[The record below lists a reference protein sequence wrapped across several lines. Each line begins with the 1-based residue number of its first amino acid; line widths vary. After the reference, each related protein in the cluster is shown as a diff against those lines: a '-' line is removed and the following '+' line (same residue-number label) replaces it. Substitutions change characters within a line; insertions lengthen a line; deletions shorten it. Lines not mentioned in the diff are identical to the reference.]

1 MRQTRGIYLISMVAE
16 TLDMHPQTLRKYER
30 AGFVAPLRMG
40 TLRTYTDEDI
50 ARLRLIKHF
59 VDDLGLNLA
68 GVEMALA
75 FTGDLLQMRT
85 RLVNGGGTSEA
96 VADSV
101 NRIDG
106 MLARL
111 GIKVVKRAEGGGND
125 GQRGTGEGWFGTG
138 AGEALEFGEAGAEDK
153 KDIRRQYA

>member
-16 TLDMHPQTLRKYER
+16 TLNMHPQTLRKYER

-75 FTGDLLQMRT
+75 FTGELLQMRT
-85 RLVNGGGTSEA
+85 RLVNGDGVSEA

-111 GIKVVKRAEGGGND
+111 GIKVVKRAEDGGD
-125 GQRGTGEGWFGTG
+125 DRRGQGEGWFGVGTG
-138 AGEALEFGEAGAEDK
+138 EVVEFGEPSPEDK
-153 KDIRRQYA
+153 KDTRRLYA

>member
-16 TLDMHPQTLRKYER
+16 TLEMHPQTLRKYER
-30 AGFVAPLRMG
+30 AGFVAPQRMG
-40 TLRTYTDEDI
+40 ALRTYTDEDI

-75 FTGDLLQMRT
+75 FTGDLLKMRAK
-85 RLVNGGGTSEA
+85 LVNDAGASE
-96 VADSV
+96 VVGDSV
-101 NRIDG
+101 NRIDR

-111 GIKVVKRAEGGGND
+111 GVKVVKRAEDGGGNQD
-125 GQRGTGEGWFGTG
+125 GPGEGWFGTG
-138 AGEALEFGEAGAEDK
+138 TGEALEFGEVGQETDS
-153 KDIRRQYA
+153 RFG

>member
-30 AGFVAPLRMG
+30 AGFVSPLRMG

-75 FTGDLLQMRT
+75 FTGELLQMRT
-85 RLVNGGGTSEA
+85 GLVNGGGTSEA
-96 VADSV
+96 EADSV

-111 GIKVVKRAEGGGND
+111 GVKVVKRAEGGND
-125 GQRGTGEGWFGTG
+125 GRGPGEGWFGAG
-138 AGEALEFGEAGAEDK
+138 AGEALEFGEVGRK
-153 KDIRRQYA
+153 R

>member
-75 FTGDLLQMRT
+75 FTGELLQMRT
-85 RLVNGGGTSEA
+85 GLVNADGGSEA
-96 VADSV
+96 VVDSV

-111 GIKVVKRAEGGGND
+111 GVKVVKRDDNRD
-125 GQRGTGEGWFGTG
+125 SDRRGQGEGWFGVA
-138 AGEALEFGEAGAEDK
+138 AGEAVEFGEPSPEDK
-153 KDIRRQYA
+153 KDARGLYA

>member
-75 FTGDLLQMRT
+75 FTGDLLEMRT

-101 NRIDG
+101 SRIDG

-111 GIKVVKRAEGGGND
+111 GVKVVKRAEAGSD
-125 GQRGTGEGWFGTG
+125 DQRGPGEGWFGAG
-138 AGEALEFGEAGAEDK
+138 AGEALEFGEAGA
-153 KDIRRQYA
+153 

>member
-40 TLRTYTDEDI
+40 TLRTYTDEDV

-75 FTGDLLQMRT
+75 FTGELLQMRT
-85 RLVNGGGTSEA
+85 RLVKADGGSEA

-111 GIKVVKRAEGGGND
+111 GIKVVKRAEDGGD
-125 GQRGTGEGWFGTG
+125 DRLGQGKGWFGVGTGE
-138 AGEALEFGEAGAEDK
+138 AVEFREPSPEDK
-153 KDIRRQYA
+153 KDARRLYA

>member
-85 RLVNGGGTSEA
+85 RLVNTGGTSEA

-111 GIKVVKRAEGGGND
+111 GVKVVKRAEGGSD
-125 GQRGTGEGWFGTG
+125 DRGGEGWFGAEG
-138 AGEALEFGEAGAEDK
+138 GESLEFSEPSPEDK
-153 KDIRRQYA
+153 KDARRLYT

>member
-1 MRQTRGIYLISMVAE
+1 MRQARGMYLISMVAQ
-16 TLDMHPQTLRKYER
+16 TLNMHPQTLRKYER
-30 AGFVAPLRMG
+30 AGFVTPLRMG
-40 TLRTYTDEDI
+40 ALRTYTDEDI

-85 RLVNGGGTSEA
+85 RLANTPGSSEDIA
-96 VADSV
+96 GSISQ
-101 NRIDG
+101 IDT

-111 GIKVVKRAEGGGND
+111 GVRVVKRTDSGNRD
-125 GQRGTGEGWFGTG
+125 RRGPGEGWFG
-138 AGEALEFGEAGAEDK
+138 AGPGESLEFGEPDSEADQ
-153 KDIRRQYA
+153 DIHGIYT